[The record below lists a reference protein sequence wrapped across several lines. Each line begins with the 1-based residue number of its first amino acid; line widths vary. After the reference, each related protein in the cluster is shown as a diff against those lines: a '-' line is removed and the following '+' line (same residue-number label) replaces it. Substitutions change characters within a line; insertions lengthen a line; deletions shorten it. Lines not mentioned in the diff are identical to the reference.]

1 MATPQPR
8 GGLGPGP
15 CWSWRIPGPSL
26 KGGRNCGAPEFEP
39 SSLGRFTVFSLLPA
53 FPVLLSPEVPLLF
66 IHFLTLAS
74 VIRSPFSPLCPKTS
88 HTRNIDR
95 LCSPVS
101 PSPPPPP
108 ASRFRVMALRGV
120 HIAFTCS
127 FDLSPPVRQSKS
139 FTPTLRTTARRG
151 TPLDP
156 KWCLGIC
163 SLFFPYRF
171 LVWIFANIHHYILQ
185 RYF

>member
-108 ASRFRVMALRGV
+108 RIPFQSDGSKRCSYCIYLQLRPVPPSSTEQVV
-120 HIAFTCS
+120 HTHAENNC
-127 FDLSPPVRQSKS
+127 
-139 FTPTLRTTARRG
+139 
-151 TPLDP
+151 
-156 KWCLGIC
+156 
-163 SLFFPYRF
+163 
-171 LVWIFANIHHYILQ
+171 
-185 RYF
+185 